1 MKKEKIVQISV
12 IGLLI
17 GWFGCGAAAAAA
29 DLPAV
34 VVPSPVYRFEPVIEG
49 AEIVHEF
56 VVRNTGSAPL
66 EIQAVETG

>member
-1 MKKEKIVQISV
+1 MNKSKILQITAV
-12 IGLLI
+12 GLLI
-17 GWFGCGAAAAAA
+17 GWVGCGAAAAA
-29 DLPAV
+29 DLPAA

-56 VVRNTGSAPL
+56 VIRNTGGAPL